1 MRRPNADDTK
11 LELFIVRS
19 MYLDN
24 GKAPVGKSWNV
35 DSKEGS
41 LQDDVGKL
49 SHLALVTSADGA
61 IRHCHIFEN
70 SEICLRWPSRYNWT
84 HRRVDKS
91 WDVDSKEGLLQDA
104 SANNSDC
111 IETR

>member
-24 GKAPVGKSWNV
+24 GKAPVSKSWNV
-35 DSKEGS
+35 ESKEGS

-49 SHLALVTSADGA
+49 SHLELVTSADGA
-61 IRHCHIFEN
+61 IHHCHIFEN
-70 SEICLRWPSRYNWT
+70 C
-84 HRRVDKS
+84 
-91 WDVDSKEGLLQDA
+91 
-104 SANNSDC
+104 
-111 IETR
+111 ETTIPKHTLGGVSIHCVHSL